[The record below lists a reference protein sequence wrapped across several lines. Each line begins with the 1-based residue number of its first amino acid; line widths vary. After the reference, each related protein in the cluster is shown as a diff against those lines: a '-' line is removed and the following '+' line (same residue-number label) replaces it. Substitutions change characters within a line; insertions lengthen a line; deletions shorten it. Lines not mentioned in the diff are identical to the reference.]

1 MFKDLPHYTSL
12 HIQCK
17 KNVNWMKQARRSFR
31 ALKGL
36 ARLQGVVKGYNVKR
50 QTVNAMK
57 YMQQVVRVQSQIQSC
72 RIKTLE
78 NQAQVEKDEAKWAA
92 FKAGN
97 ENWDDSVLTK
107 EERDARSQRKIDAII
122 KRERYMA
129 YAYSHKVTTPQ
140 IFPH

>member
-1 MFKDLPHYTSL
+1 
-12 HIQCK
+12 
-17 KNVNWMKQARRSFR
+17 MKQARRSFR

-50 QTVNAMK
+50 QTVTAMK
-57 YMQQVVRVQSQIQSC
+57 YMQQVVRVQSQIQSR

-78 NQAQVEKDEAKWAA
+78 NQAQVEKDDAKWAA

-107 EERDARSQRKIDAII
+107 EERDARSQRKIDAVI

-129 YAYSHKVTTPQ
+129 YAYSHKVTTLKFFLVDAP
-140 IFPH
+140 FWFSPTSLSF